1 MRAVLP
7 RAPGGLAF
15 SAPVRSCPT
24 DTRVVFLGTDVA
36 LNDAKILEVYALRW
50 SIEDQFTSHS
60 RKRPEPPCRED
71 SLVAGG

>member
-36 LNDAKILEVYALRW
+36 LNDAKILEVYALR
-50 SIEDQFTSHS
+50 TL
-60 RKRPEPPCRED
+60 K
-71 SLVAGG
+71 L